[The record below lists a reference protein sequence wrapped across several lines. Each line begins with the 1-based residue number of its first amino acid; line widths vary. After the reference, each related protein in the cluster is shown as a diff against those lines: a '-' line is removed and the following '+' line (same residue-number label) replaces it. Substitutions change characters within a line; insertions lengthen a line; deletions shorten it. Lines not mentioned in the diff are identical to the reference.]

1 MAGVTIAPESLPD
14 DIAALKRII
23 ADMARDATTAQAE
36 IAKLKFQLARYRRAE
51 FGRSSEKLGREID
64 QLELAIETLETDQAE
79 RTAAASPSA
88 AAAIEAAA
96 VEAQKPARRPL
107 PDHLPREEVRHH
119 APGACPSCGGGLRHV
134 GEDVTETLDYV
145 PGRFKVVRHV
155 REKLSCRACDT
166 VVAAPAPD
174 HAIARGRAGAG
185 LLAHIV
191 VSKYDDHLPL
201 YRQAEIFA
209 REGVNLETST
219 LSGWVGATAAA
230 LAPLVDALAAEVMG
244 SEVLHIDD
252 TPVPVLA
259 PGTGKTKTGRL
270 WTYVRDERP
279 FAGARPPAALFFYSP
294 DRKGEHPK
302 EHLKD
307 FRGTIHADGY
317 AGFNELFAGNRITE
331 AACWAHVRRKFF
343 DVHATTASPIA
354 AEALKRIGDLYA
366 VERAIT
372 GSPPDHRR
380 RERQQRSKPIAEAM
394 RLWAEETLP
403 KLSRKSELAKAFRYM
418 RSRWKALLR
427 CFDDGRLALDN
438 NPAER
443 ALRCVAI
450 GRKNYLF
457 AGSDAGGRR
466 AAALYSLIE
475 TAKLNGLNPQ
485 RYLADLLT
493 RIADHP
499 ARQIADLLPW
509 HWQPAELD
517 RAAA

>member
-1 MAGVTIAPESLPD
+1 VSIAPHQLPD
-14 DIAALKRII
+14 DTQALKQIIAA
-23 ADMARDATTAQAE
+23 MAQDAVAAQAE

-51 FGRSSEKLGREID
+51 FGRSSEKLAHEAD
-64 QLELAIETLETDQAE
+64 QLALGIETLEADQAE
-79 RTAAASPSA
+79 RIATASPIVAAAVAA
-88 AAAIEAAA
+88 AAAI
-96 VEAQKPARRPL
+96 QKPARRRL
-107 PDHLPREEVRHH
+107 PEHLPREDVIHG
-119 APGACPSCGGGLRHV
+119 APCSCPNCGGTLRRI
-134 GEDVTETLDYV
+134 GEDITETLDYV
-145 PGRFKVVRHV
+145 PGRFKVIRHV

-209 REGVNLETST
+209 REGVDLETST
-219 LSGWVGATAAA
+219 LSGWVGATSAA
-230 LAPLVDALAAEVMG
+230 LQPLLDALAAEVMA
-244 SEVLHIDD
+244 SDTLHVDD

-259 PGTGKTKTGRL
+259 PGAGKTKTGRL

-279 FAGARPPAALFFYSP
+279 FAGDRPPAALFFYSP
-294 DRKGEHPK
+294 DRKGVHPRD
-302 EHLKD
+302 HLKD
-307 FRGTIHADGY
+307 FRGIVHADGY
-317 AGFNELFAGNRITE
+317 AGFNELFAGDRITE

-343 DVHATTASPIA
+343 DVHAANSSPIA
-354 AEALKRIGDLYA
+354 KEALDRIGQLYR
-366 VERAIT
+366 VEETINGAT
-372 GSPPDHRR
+372 PEHRR
-380 RERQQRSKPIAEAM
+380 RERQQRSRPIAEA
-394 RLWAEETLP
+394 LQSWAEETAR
-403 KLSRKSELAKAFRYM
+403 KLSRKSELAAAFRYM
-418 RSRWKALLR
+418 RARWAGLVR

-466 AAALYSLIE
+466 AAAMYSLIE
-475 TAKLNGLNPQ
+475 TAKLNEVNPQ
-485 RYLADLLT
+485 LYLTDVLA
-493 RIADHP
+493 RIGDHP
-499 ARQIADLLPW
+499 ARHIAELLPW
-509 HWQPAELD
+509 KWQPVGDA